1 MPGRAQS
8 SGPDLHWTMRLGLC
22 SWSLQPA
29 SPRDLAEKVR
39 RVGVTCVQLSLDPI
53 RTGVWRLDET
63 REALGEA
70 GIDIVSG
77 MMAMAGEDY
86 STLES
91 IRRTGGVAPDH
102 TWPANLD
109 AAHRLADIAAEL
121 RLPLVT
127 FHAGFIPHDH
137 DDPRRGVILD
147 RLGQLVDVFAA
158 AGARAAL
165 ETGQETA
172 STLVEAL
179 ADLDRRDVGVNFD
192 PANMILYGMGNP
204 VEALRQLAPRVA
216 QIHIKDAIATKT
228 PGKWGMEVRAGAGDV
243 NWTDCFRVLREKA
256 IDSSLMIER
265 EAGEDRIADMIAAL
279 KLVEKSW

>member
-1 MPGRAQS
+1 M
-8 SGPDLHWTMRLGLC
+8 
-22 SWSLQPA
+22 
-29 SPRDLAEKVR
+29 
-39 RVGVTCVQLSLDPI
+39 TCVQLSLDPI

-172 STLVEAL
+172 ATLVEAL

-204 VEALRQLAPRVA
+204 VEALRQLAPRVV